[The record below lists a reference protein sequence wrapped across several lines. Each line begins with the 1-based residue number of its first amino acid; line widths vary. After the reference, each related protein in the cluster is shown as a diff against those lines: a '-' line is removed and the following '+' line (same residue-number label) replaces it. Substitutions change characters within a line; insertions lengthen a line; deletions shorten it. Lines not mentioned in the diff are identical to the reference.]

1 MPPPKPKTRG
11 SLRIAKKN
19 LQKYASTLPAQKR
32 KRIESMLKKSNNVW
46 MPVVGSYNVLKGNT
60 SARNVVSTYFHPTV
74 RKYNVT
80 KNKFLTGK
88 NANRAIQRSITHK
101 NIANMLVPLHGVK
114 RGGVNPAY
122 VVNALKTANVKYA
135 IVNDNGKLRSLALLK
150 NNTPNSRYIN
160 VISAFTSYGH
170 PMMNKILANAKSQGK
185 KRVNLQAVTN
195 TTNNKAA
202 NSNALVK
209 WYAAKGFKRSGVL
222 GSNQLLPM
230 THRF

>member
-1 MPPPKPKTRG
+1 
-11 SLRIAKKN
+11 
-19 LQKYASTLPAQKR
+19 
-32 KRIESMLKKSNNVW
+32 
-46 MPVVGSYNVLKGNT
+46 
-60 SARNVVSTYFHPTV
+60 
-74 RKYNVT
+74 
-80 KNKFLTGK
+80 
-88 NANRAIQRSITHK
+88 
-101 NIANMLVPLHGVK
+101 
-114 RGGVNPAY
+114 
-122 VVNALKTANVKYA
+122 VNALKTANVKYA

-202 NSNALVK
+202 NSNALVR
-209 WYAAKGFKRSGVL
+209 WYVAKGFKRSGVL

>member
-1 MPPPKPKTRG
+1 MEACCG
-11 SLRIAKKN
+11 I
-19 LQKYASTLPAQKR
+19 LQCV
-32 KRIESMLKKSNNVW
+32 E
-46 MPVVGSYNVLKGNT
+46 
-60 SARNVVSTYFHPTV
+60 
-74 RKYNVT
+74 RKYVCA
-80 KNKFLTGK
+80 KCCE
-88 NANRAIQRSITHK
+88 
-101 NIANMLVPLHGVK
+101 
-114 RGGVNPAY
+114 Y

-202 NSNALVK
+202 NSNALVR
-209 WYAAKGFKRSGVL
+209 WYVAKGFKRSGVL